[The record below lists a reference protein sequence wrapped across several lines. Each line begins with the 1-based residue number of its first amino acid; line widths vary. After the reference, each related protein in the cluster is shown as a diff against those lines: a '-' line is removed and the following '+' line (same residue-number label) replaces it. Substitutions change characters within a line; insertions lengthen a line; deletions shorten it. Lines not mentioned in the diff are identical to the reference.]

1 VQFVSAASTAGSCTQ
16 SGGTVSCNLGTLG
29 DGVIVTVTIIV
40 TPKKTGTLTN
50 SAQVNSTPPDPNPAN
65 NTDTEQTAVVSR

>member
-16 SGGTVSCNLGTLG
+16 SAGTVPCNLGTLG
-29 DGVIVTVTIIV
+29 DGVIVTVTIID

-50 SAQVNSTPPDPNPAN
+50 SAQVNSTSTDPNPAN